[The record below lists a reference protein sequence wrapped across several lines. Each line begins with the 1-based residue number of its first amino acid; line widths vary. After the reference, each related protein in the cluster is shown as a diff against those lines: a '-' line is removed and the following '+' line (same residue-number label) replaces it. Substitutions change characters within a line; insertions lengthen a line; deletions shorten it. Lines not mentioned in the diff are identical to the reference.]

1 MSVPSCLSRR
11 KGHVCNLTRY
21 VAKRLAPCDS
31 TYELQSRVP
40 YLTAHQALGH
50 PWPLMKLCRVRLE
63 YGKYGLVGFFAFE
76 ACMHTR

>member
-31 TYELQSRVP
+31 TYEIQSRVP

-50 PWPLMKLCRVRLE
+50 PWPASRYIRSAITCVDRLSIRGTLYVTE
-63 YGKYGLVGFFAFE
+63 
-76 ACMHTR
+76 